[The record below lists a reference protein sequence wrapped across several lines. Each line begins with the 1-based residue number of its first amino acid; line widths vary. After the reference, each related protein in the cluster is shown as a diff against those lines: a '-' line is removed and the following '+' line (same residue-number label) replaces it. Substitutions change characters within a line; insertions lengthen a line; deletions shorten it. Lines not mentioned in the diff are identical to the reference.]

1 MLKDTERMMHDRGK
15 KVIKIQFIFQ
25 FCFNGPEKFAV
36 HCYEFAKFDAS
47 RRESISEY

>member
-15 KVIKIQFIFQ
+15 KVKLIITFCSIF
-25 FCFNGPEKFAV
+25 FKREKFAAV

-47 RRESISEY
+47 RRESISE